1 MNDAHESLQVAEGY
15 NMKKNSALVKEL
27 FQYMMLLLGMVN
39 LLVLSVMSGVLGAGY
54 LGISL
59 AILVFLVSF
68 HSLWLSSI
76 VARYIRG
83 RNARGQYKSSLK
95 FFRGALL
102 YAIVTGAAFCT
113 LLILGANR
121 LGGFFIRDIH
131 IGLCLI
137 PVALIFLVYGLSET
151 VIGYLSGMNYHSLVR
166 IFYLVRQVSAFVG
179 SVAGMKFLSEY
190 GQKVARLKHNEAVTS
205 VYGAFGALLGILAG
219 YLAGLIVVTVFCLLL
234 RQEFYAMRGRDN
246 ARFQE
251 STFHGFQVMLS
262 LGIIQGFRDAIL
274 FAPLPLNYIL
284 YVRLCMRDGDSAAWI
299 KTGGYLFGEAIP
311 LTAALLLLY
320 VILNHRNYRQL
331 AGHWKSEAY
340 AQFREKV
347 FAMFLSVMTLA
358 LPVCLAVSVMAEP
371 ILKCLTKSTAKEGT
385 AALIY
390 MGIATVLLLFEI
402 MAYRLMELWNE
413 TIYLY
418 LTVLL
423 SFGAQT
429 VFAVFAFKTLDLG
442 AAGIPLGA
450 IVQAVLFNIL
460 FFVKFARRLRL
471 SGNQF
476 KKLVMALIV
485 ALAGVLI
492 ILLIYQLTGEK
503 LSAAAAVAVSVIPGF
518 LLYLTAVTLLRI
530 VDDEEAELMPGGE
543 LFLWLNGLIRR

>member
-1 MNDAHESLQVAEGY
+1 
-15 NMKKNSALVKEL
+15 MKKNSASATEL
-27 FQYMMLLLGMVN
+27 FQYKMLLLGMMN
-39 LLVLSVMSGVLGAGY
+39 LLVLSVMSGVLGTGY

-59 AILVFLVSF
+59 AALVFLVSF
-68 HSLWLSSI
+68 HSLWLSPI

-102 YAIVTGAAFCT
+102 YALVTGAVFCL

-121 LGGFFIRDIH
+121 LGGYFIRDIH

-137 PVALIFLVYGLSET
+137 PIAVIFFVYGLSET
-151 VIGYLSGMNYHSLVR
+151 VSGYLSGMNYHTLVR
-166 IFYLVRQVSAFVG
+166 IFYLVRQVAVFVG
-179 SVAGMKFLSEY
+179 SIAGMKILGGY
-190 GQKVARLKHNEAVTS
+190 GQKVALLKHNAAVSS
-205 VYGAFGALLGILAG
+205 VYSAFGALLGILVG
-219 YLAGLIVVTVFCLLL
+219 YLTGLILVTVFCLLL

-262 LGIIQGFRDAIL
+262 LGIIQGIRDAIL

-284 YVRLCMRDGDSAAWI
+284 YVRLCMRDGDSAEWI

-311 LTAALLLLY
+311 LTTMLLLLFI
-320 VILNHRNYRQL
+320 ILNHRNYRQL

-340 AQFREKV
+340 GQFREKV
-347 FAMFLSVMTLA
+347 FAMFLSIMTLA
-358 LPVCLAVSVMAEP
+358 VPICLAVSVMSEA
-371 ILKCLTKSTAKEGT
+371 ISKCLTKSTAKEGAT
-385 AALIY
+385 ALVY
-390 MGIATVLLLFEI
+390 MGIAAVLLLFEI
-402 MAYRLMELWNE
+402 TAYRLMELWNE

-418 LTVLL
+418 FTVLL
-423 SFGAQT
+423 SFAVQT
-429 VFAVFAFKTLDLG
+429 VFAVFAFRTLDLG
-442 AAGIPLGA
+442 AAGIPLGV
-450 IVQAVLFNIL
+450 IVQAVLFISL
-460 FFVKFARRLRL
+460 FFVKFVWRLRL
-471 SGNQF
+471 SGNQI

-492 ILLIYQLTGEK
+492 ILLIYQFTGEK
-503 LSAAAAVAVSVIPGF
+503 LPVAAAVAVSVIPGF
-518 LLYLTAVTLLRI
+518 LLYLAAVTLLRI

-543 LFLWLNGLIRR
+543 LFIWLNGLIQR